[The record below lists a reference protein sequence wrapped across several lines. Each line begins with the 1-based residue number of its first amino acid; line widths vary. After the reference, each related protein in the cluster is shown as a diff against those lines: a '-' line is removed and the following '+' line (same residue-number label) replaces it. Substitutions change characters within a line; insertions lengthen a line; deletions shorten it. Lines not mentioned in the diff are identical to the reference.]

1 MDQGICSIGQRR
13 LRTQHLIGPP
23 LAGPVEVVRWLGAV
37 QAQDFPA
44 AKWGVAQRTKR
55 CRDDEL
61 EAAFASGGIL
71 RTHVLRPTWHFVL
84 PEDIRWLLA
93 LSAPRI
99 RAFMRYH
106 DAKLEIDA
114 KLIARSEPVLA
125 RALAGGQHA
134 TRGEL
139 RRALAAAKISADG
152 QRLGHLLMHAE
163 LSALI
168 CSGPRRGKQFTYA
181 LLDARAAVAGAPLA
195 RDEALARLAL
205 RYFRAH
211 GPAQVHDFAWWAGL
225 TVGDAQA
232 GIAAASAELTRE
244 ELEGVTFW
252 SGAERP
258 ARVPAG
264 DAVHLL
270 PNYDELVIAYKD
282 HAPSFAAEH
291 RAELGSLA
299 HYFTRHV
306 VVRNG
311 HVVGGWR
318 VDQKRGAAQIQARL
332 LTPFDHAGKAALEL
346 ARERYAKFLD
356 CDVQLTVT

>member
-99 RAFMRYH
+99 RAFMRYY

-211 GPAQVHDFAWWAGL
+211 GPAQVHDFAWWA
-225 TVGDAQA
+225 
-232 GIAAASAELTRE
+232 
-244 ELEGVTFW
+244 FW